1 MLNVA
6 HLTQDLTSLFGECR
20 KCSPMKC
27 RIFVASRMYWNNK
40 KYNKHDHQNLQY
52 FVYLFFFDTELQ
64 NCAKP
69 LPNPSNLTDSS
80 THTHTHT
87 DTIPHSVNSHF
98 PNEPRLASYPWF
110 SGPMPLPY
118 SKQRNHSL
126 QLIFSWQSKWL
137 LTELTSLAH
146 FMSIH
151 RQKLSTHLNK
161 RLKYYKD

>member
-87 DTIPHSVNSHF
+87 QTQYHTALTATFLMNLVWPVTPDSVAQCPFLTPSSGITHCNLSFLDRVNDFWQNWRHSHTSCRFTDKNSVH
-98 PNEPRLASYPWF
+98 
-110 SGPMPLPY
+110 
-118 SKQRNHSL
+118 
-126 QLIFSWQSKWL
+126 
-137 LTELTSLAH
+137 T
-146 FMSIH
+146 
-151 RQKLSTHLNK
+151 
-161 RLKYYKD
+161 